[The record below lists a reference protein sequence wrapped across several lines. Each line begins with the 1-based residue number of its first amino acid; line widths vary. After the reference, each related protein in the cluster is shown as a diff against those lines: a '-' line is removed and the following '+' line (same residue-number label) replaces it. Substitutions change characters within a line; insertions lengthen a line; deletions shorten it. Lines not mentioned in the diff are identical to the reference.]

1 MNYNVYLV
9 EDEYMLRE
17 YVKASTIWKNG
28 PYVLCGDASN
38 GEDAWEDI
46 QALSVDILLTD
57 IKMPFMDGLE
67 LSRLIRKNRPE
78 IRVIILSGYDDF
90 SYAKQALA
98 LGVTDYLLKPLKP
111 EDLLNTLQRTAQMI
125 DAERRQIQ
133 SMRTLQEIA
142 NESLEL
148 NCHKFFAQLCR
159 GFLSEQRISS
169 ELQRLHLRMDAACY
183 SGCIL
188 ALHEL
193 GKAETDDEAYLAFL
207 DCSQIIRT
215 FSESRPDCFWYPDES
230 GEFCFIVLGDMKD
243 DVLEKARSYLKAIQ
257 ASLSAELGFTRM
269 TAVLGTPA
277 DAISNLYVSMLSAK
291 VAYSLLHIPQSEQ
304 HILLAEDCG
313 RTLPSMQYTNA
324 EKRLFRSLLVSGSLK
339 DIPDVVEALVQK
351 LESAQMSH
359 LYLTYICLD
368 LLTSVSD
375 FIKELGGKND
385 IAPELDVPSI
395 AQMFSYDQDLTKF
408 QTALTNLATQAISL
422 REQNK
427 GGKNDNIIQQ
437 AKDYIME
444 HFTDP
449 ELDLSV
455 VAKHVNIN
463 PSYLSTLFRQETGQ
477 CFIEFLTLLRINRA
491 KELLRTTQMRTSDI
505 AFEVGYA
512 DQNYFS
518 KLFKKC
524 TGMSTREFRQS

>member
-193 GKAETDDEAYLAFL
+193 GKAETDDEAY
-207 DCSQIIRT
+207 CIRVT
-215 FSESRPDCFWYPDES
+215 DS
-230 GEFCFIVLGDMKD
+230 GKGIP
-243 DVLEKARSYLKAIQ
+243 A
-257 ASLSAELGFTRM
+257 AELTRITEAFYM
-269 TAVLGTPA
+269 VDKSRARAQGGAGLGLTVCQRIIELHGGAMEFRSIEGEGTQVCVHLKGGTPA
-277 DAISNLYVSMLSAK
+277 
-291 VAYSLLHIPQSEQ
+291 
-304 HILLAEDCG
+304 
-313 RTLPSMQYTNA
+313 
-324 EKRLFRSLLVSGSLK
+324 
-339 DIPDVVEALVQK
+339 
-351 LESAQMSH
+351 
-359 LYLTYICLD
+359 
-368 LLTSVSD
+368 
-375 FIKELGGKND
+375 
-385 IAPELDVPSI
+385 
-395 AQMFSYDQDLTKF
+395 
-408 QTALTNLATQAISL
+408 
-422 REQNK
+422 
-427 GGKNDNIIQQ
+427 
-437 AKDYIME
+437 
-444 HFTDP
+444 
-449 ELDLSV
+449 
-455 VAKHVNIN
+455 
-463 PSYLSTLFRQETGQ
+463 
-477 CFIEFLTLLRINRA
+477 
-491 KELLRTTQMRTSDI
+491 
-505 AFEVGYA
+505 
-512 DQNYFS
+512 
-518 KLFKKC
+518 
-524 TGMSTREFRQS
+524 